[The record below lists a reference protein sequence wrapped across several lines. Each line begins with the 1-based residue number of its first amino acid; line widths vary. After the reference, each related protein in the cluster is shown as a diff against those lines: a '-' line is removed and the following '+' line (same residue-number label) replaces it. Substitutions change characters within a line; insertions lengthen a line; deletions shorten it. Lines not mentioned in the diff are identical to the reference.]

1 MASAPLASAVVTA
14 PPHQQAF
21 LEALDAL
28 RRALD
33 EIDALSM
40 IIGGV
45 AVIARGVPRQTIDVD
60 GTVWAEALDLDRL
73 FDALRG
79 HGLIPRITDARDF
92 ARQRQ
97 VLLLRH
103 EPSGTPVEV
112 SLAWL
117 PFEREALERATIE
130 DIAGVS
136 VPVASAEDLIIYKT
150 VAWRDRD
157 RSDVER
163 LLVLYGSGVNLGR
176 IRSIVGE
183 IAAVLDEP
191 GRLAEFEA
199 IVRRVKEAT
208 GEEPT

>member
-1 MASAPLASAVVTA
+1 MSPSAD
-14 PPHQQAF
+14 
-21 LEALDAL
+21 EALLAAL
-28 RRALD
+28 GAVARTFRELGAP
-33 EIDALSM
+33 AM

-60 GTVWAEALDLDRL
+60 GTIWAETLDLDRL
-73 FDALRG
+73 FDVLRG
-79 HGLIPRITDARDF
+79 HGLVPRIADGRDF

-117 PFEREALERATIE
+117 PFEREALERATVE

-163 LLVLYGSGVNLGR
+163 LLVLYGSGVNLDR
-176 IRSIVGE
+176 IRSIIGD

-191 GRLAEFEA
+191 DRLAEFEV

-208 GEEPT
+208 REEPT